1 MQVNTFRT
9 GDKVMVVAKDEFYAY
24 IDGWRG
30 RVGSRDGLPDGYVRV
45 ECVDEG
51 IDKQFFVPCDQVA
64 LLVGR

>member
-1 MQVNTFRT
+1 MLLNTYRV
-9 GDKVMVVAKDEFYAY
+9 GDRVMVTAKDEDYAF

-30 RVGSRDGLPDGYVRV
+30 RVVERETLPGGWVAV

-51 IDKQFFVPCDQVA
+51 IEKQFIVPVDQVT